1 MSQDYTPVSWVDETT
16 SQQGTLI
23 NAERLNQMQT
33 AHHYADGFEEVDAIP
48 TEDPGVDYH
57 KVVYCTAD
65 ATFYR
70 WDGTQWA
77 ADIDEDTKHLLDQ
90 EIARAEHA
98 EGLIQGYLDAHE
110 ANRNNPHQVTKAQ
123 VGLGNCDNT
132 ADADKPISTAVQAAL
147 DTKADKATTLAGY
160 GITDAYTKAQADTL
174 LADKADKADVYD
186 KTAADTLLAGKVDKL
201 VSSPAGTYKSV
212 TVNAQG
218 QVTAGTNPDTLA
230 GYGITDAYTK
240 TEADNLLAA
249 KADATALTDGSVTKV
264 GTADL
269 GTDTKPIKL
278 VAGVPTAVGSDL
290 VTIDTEQTIT
300 NAKNF
305 DFAPRGLR
313 YGSTTTGYK
322 EAFKI
327 PVNSNLSSVT
337 CYLTGRVISKSATRT
352 ATFMLAFRTSDYTP
366 VLYVSAPVPSLFCT
380 QNADYSVS
388 LWISDQRVILYADTL
403 SRGNYGGEYGISAYI
418 QTSTT
423 ILPAKPAEGAD
434 YLKVVDSAIMPDLID
449 KDALDGYAPMVRIAN
464 AQTIGGEKTFTSTII
479 GTARQLVGQIS
490 STSAS
495 ANKYRLIWK
504 IKRTELTGTRN
515 HYLFYVFTRARANA
529 PDSMVIYSSNGA
541 LSGFNMVTRANA
553 ASYTYILSYD
563 ENYAY
568 LYIIT
573 QAGAVDAV
581 QVVLAFSTEGNG
593 IFTNYDSDLGD
604 YDAIAGTEYGR
615 LTP

>member
-1 MSQDYTPVSWVDETT
+1 MSQDYTPVAWVDETT

-70 WDGTQWA
+70 WDGEVWT
-77 ADIDEDTKHLLDQ
+77 ADIDEETKHLLDQ

-110 ANRNNPHQVTKAQ
+110 ANHNNPHQVTKAQ

-132 ADADKPISTAVQAAL
+132 ADTDKPISTAAQAAL

-230 GYGITDAYTK
+230 GFGITDAYTK
-240 TEADNLLAA
+240 TEADNLLAT
-249 KADATALTDGSVTKV
+249 KADTTALTDGSVTKV

-278 VAGVPTAVGSDL
+278 VAGVPTAVTNDL
-290 VTIDTEQTIT
+290 VTIDTAQTIT
-300 NAKNF
+300 GAKQLLGAYTF
-305 DFAPRGLR
+305 KKYLVTYSGATAGYRKLWTFSGRGVFNIGTHSVVGQYR
-313 YGSTTTGYK
+313 
-322 EAFKI
+322 A
-327 PVNSNLSSVT
+327 LSSAR
-337 CYLTGRVISKSATRT
+337 YLVEFYRSTFDSTDNKQTRIYTT
-352 ATFMLAFRTSDYTP
+352 ANTSSEEM
-366 VLYVSAPVPSLFCT
+366 VVGA
-380 QNADYSVS
+380 N
-388 LWISDQRVILYADTL
+388 I
-403 SRGNYGGEYGISAYI
+403 N
-418 QTSTT
+418 
-423 ILPAKPAEGAD
+423 PAEGEGAFAI
-434 YLKVVDSAIMPDLID
+434 YGYMVASSSAEFLID
-449 KDALDGYAPMVRIAN
+449 TAYNEDGTFKTNFVESSDTAVYSLADIGAIVPLADPYNMGAALDGYAPMVRIAN
-464 AQTIGGEKTFTSTII
+464 DQDITGNKTAQ
-479 GTARQLVGQIS
+479 GQ
-490 STSAS
+490 
-495 ANKYRLIWK
+495 
-504 IKRTELTGTRN
+504 
-515 HYLFYVFTRARANA
+515 
-529 PDSMVIYSSNGA
+529 
-541 LSGFNMVTRANA
+541 A
-553 ASYTYILSYD
+553 ASSSAATVPFGFI
-563 ENYAY
+563 
-568 LYIIT
+568 
-573 QAGAVDAV
+573 QKV
-581 QVVLAFSTEGNG
+581 
-593 IFTNYDSDLGD
+593 TNYDVTQILSTGNRYMFGPTLLDQNGKIVMGFRVQV
-604 YDAIAGTEYGR
+604 ASSGSGR
-615 LTP
+615 LIFTLVTTKTDGNLAFKTLGEYNQATDTWS